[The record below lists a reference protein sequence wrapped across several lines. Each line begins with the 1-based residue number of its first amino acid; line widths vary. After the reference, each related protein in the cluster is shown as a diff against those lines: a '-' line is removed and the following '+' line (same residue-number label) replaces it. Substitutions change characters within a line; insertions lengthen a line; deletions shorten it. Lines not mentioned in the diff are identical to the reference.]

1 MSKSKS
7 KVKMKVIVFKKMPP
21 KCAYFKGIPQNVPE
35 KQADE
40 YIKLG
45 YAIDPEEE
53 KKKEESK
60 NKK

>member
-1 MSKSKS
+1 
-7 KVKMKVIVFKKMPP
+7 MKVIVFKKMPP